1 MIKTVS
7 VKGQLVLPSKL
18 RRKYG
23 ITSGGTVSIFDT
35 GSGILIEPVNGSRSQ
50 SEILVESKIDGGPAV
65 SFERKRV
72 LTSEQV
78 SKLLE
83 ESE

>member
-1 MIKTVS
+1 MIKSVS

-23 ITSGGTVSIFDT
+23 ITSGSAVSIFDT
-35 GSGILIEPVNGSRSQ
+35 GSGILIEPVKGNQSRN
-50 SEILVESKIDGGPAV
+50 EILAESRIDGGPVV
-65 SFERKRV
+65 SLERKRV

-83 ESE
+83 ETE

>member
-1 MIKTVS
+1 MS

-23 ITSGGTVSIFDT
+23 ITAGVAVSIFDT
-35 GSGILIEPVNGSRSQ
+35 GSGILIEPVKGRPSKR
-50 SEILVESKIDGGPAV
+50 EILSKSKIDGGPVV
-65 SFERKRV
+65 SLERKRT

-83 ESE
+83 ETE

>member
-1 MIKTVS
+1 MIKSVS

-23 ITSGGTVSIFDT
+23 IAAGTAVSILDS
-35 GSGILIEPVNGSRSQ
+35 GSGILIEPVKGRS
-50 SEILVESKIDGGPAV
+50 SNREIVSESKIDGGPVVA
-65 SFERKRV
+65 FERKRT
-72 LTSEQV
+72 LTCEHV

-83 ESE
+83 ETF